1 MADSTEQ
8 VREIIREWVSL
19 DDESRRLQTRQ
30 REIRQ
35 RKTALSENI
44 LVFMRD
50 NRVDNFTLEG
60 NGMGTISRSM
70 RTSRPPL
77 RREVIRTQ
85 LLLHFAHEP
94 ARVAE
99 ALRSIEGIPEGSDDM
114 SIGGTQRELLTR
126 RVPKIKTSM
135 QLGPF

>member
-1 MADSTEQ
+1 MADSTEK
-8 VREIIREWVSL
+8 VREVIREWVSL
-19 DDESRRLQTRQ
+19 DDESRTIQVRQ

-35 RKTALSENI
+35 RKTALSESI
-44 LVFMRD
+44 LGFMRD
-50 NRVDNFTLEG
+50 NQVDNFTLEG

-77 RREVIRTQ
+77 RRETIRTQ

-99 ALRSIEGIPEGSDDM
+99 ALRSIEGIPEGSEDM
-114 SIGGTQRELLTR
+114 SVGGTQRELLSR
-126 RVPKIKTSM
+126 RIPKRTVN
-135 QLGPF
+135 LN